1 VDYYF
6 SQIGAVKESLSI
18 YACDGV
24 GNLDAC
30 QACAVVESLTSDTCD
45 GVGATIVTY
54 FRRDRN
60 MITVDRVIVG
70 AESHR
75 HGLVF
80 FRDDVVVDGHAII
93 IFRFKIMCGERVRH
107 QKE

>member
-1 VDYYF
+1 MDYYF

-54 FRRDRN
+54 FRRFGFFFERN
-60 MITVDRVIVG
+60 VRTARVI
-70 AESHR
+70 
-75 HGLVF
+75 
-80 FRDDVVVDGHAII
+80 
-93 IFRFKIMCGERVRH
+93 CRVRRNGRAARVMG
-107 QKE
+107 